1 MRTLI
6 KNARVFNTGLKRFI
20 PGWLLL
26 EEGFIRYAFVEG
38 DCPLE
43 ADCVIDAQ
51 GSFCLPSLNDI
62 HLHIESSMITPATFS
77 HALLRHGVTT
87 CVAEPHEIANVLGID
102 GVRAFMKAAH
112 GCKMDIFWGIPSSVP
127 CSGFETTGGRI
138 ELDDARELLD
148 DSHVACLGEVMDCHS
163 VLHEPN
169 GKIRTWLEYLRAN
182 YPKLTLEGHI
192 SNYMGTELC
201 DIMYRGVDSDH
212 TCIGLE
218 PFVERLKMGTF
229 VELQERSL
237 LPEVISYIEE
247 NDVWEHFALV
257 TDDVMP
263 NLLHNRGHLDY
274 LVRKAVNMG
283 MKPERAIMA
292 ATWNPAR
299 RMKMYDRGMIA
310 AGYKADL
317 LFVDDPVRF
326 SVRRVIKD
334 GETVFDVEQ
343 PSVEPPR
350 ERCFPEHFYRT
361 VKLNSLSE
369 DDFVINTSLPDGTH
383 IARAM
388 RPDKK
393 TGRTYEDFVQVCVKD
408 GKVLLQDTS
417 LCRIAVFDRHTGRA
431 GRMIGLVSGD
441 DFLKKGAVACTY
453 AHDHHN
459 LLVAGKTAEDCVV
472 AANQVIKNQGGY
484 CVVEDGKTLAWLPL
498 EVGGIVTEAPLSE
511 TAQYADELAK
521 ALCHLGY
528 QFDNPIMSFS
538 VLGLSVSMFLR
549 ITDRG
554 YVAAKEGKLLPL
566 FPEEEKR

>member
-6 KNARVFNTGLKRFI
+6 KNARVFNTGLKKFI

-26 EEGFIRYAFVEG
+26 EDGYIRYAFVEE
-38 DCPLE
+38 DCLPE
-43 ADCVIDAQ
+43 ADCVIDAK
-51 GSFCLPSLNDI
+51 GAFCLPSLIDI

-77 HALLRHGVTT
+77 HALLRRGVTT
-87 CVAEPHEIANVLGID
+87 CVAEPHEIANVLGIE
-102 GVRAFMKAAH
+102 GVRAFMKAAR

-138 ELDDARELLD
+138 ELDDAKTLLD
-148 DSHVACLGEVMDCHS
+148 EPDVACLGEVMDCYS
-163 VLHEPN
+163 VLHEPD
-169 GKIRTWLEYLRAN
+169 GKIRTWLEYLRTN
-182 YPKLTLEGHI
+182 YPKLTIEGHI
-192 SNYMGTELC
+192 SNYVGAELC

-212 TCIGLE
+212 TCIGLA
-218 PFVERLKMGTF
+218 PFIERLKMGTF
-229 VELQERSL
+229 IELQEKSL

-247 NDVWEHFALV
+247 NDVWEHFSLV

-263 NLLHNRGHLDY
+263 DLLRNRGHLDY
-274 LVRKAVNMG
+274 LVRKAIGMG
-283 MKPERAIMA
+283 MKPERAILA

-326 SVRRVIKD
+326 SALKVMKD
-334 GETVFDVEQ
+334 GETVFDAEQ
-343 PSVEPPR
+343 PPAEPPR
-350 ERCFPEHFYRT
+350 VRCFPEHFYRT
-361 VKLNSLSE
+361 VKLNMLTAE
-369 DDFVINTSLPDGTH
+369 NFDIVTPLPNGTH
-383 IARAM
+383 TARAM
-388 RPDKK
+388 RPDKG
-393 TGRTYEDFVQVCVKD
+393 TGRTYEDLVQVQVED
-408 GKVLLQDTS
+408 GKVQLQDTP

-459 LLVAGKTAEDCVV
+459 LLVAGKRAEDCAV
-472 AANQVIKNQGGY
+472 AANQVIANQGGY
-484 CVVEDGKTLAWLPL
+484 CVVENGKILAWLPL

-511 TAQYADELAK
+511 TADRAGEVAK
-521 ALCHLGY
+521 AMHYLGY
-528 QFDNPIMSFS
+528 EFDNPVMSFS

-566 FPEEEKR
+566 FPEEKKR